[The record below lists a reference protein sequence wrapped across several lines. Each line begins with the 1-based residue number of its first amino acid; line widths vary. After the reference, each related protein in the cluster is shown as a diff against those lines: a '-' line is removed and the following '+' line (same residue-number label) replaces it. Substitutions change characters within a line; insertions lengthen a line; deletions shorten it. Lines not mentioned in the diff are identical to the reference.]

1 VVAQFVQ
8 LHSLKIKKGKNKT
21 TMFYVKEHLIG
32 SSKQKNCKGKKNWKP
47 KENQLKPLNN
57 LMVWKNAIKF

>member
-8 LHSLKIKKGKNKT
+8 LHSLKIKNANKT
-21 TMFYVKEHLIG
+21 TMFYIKEHLIG
-32 SSKQKNCKGKKNWKP
+32 SSKQKNCKGKKKSKS

-57 LMVWKNAIKF
+57 LMV